1 MICRSAKFW
10 RVLSKCRFCQHP
22 RWLSGIFWFQ
32 SQNRALSISRLSY
45 GNGQLQKQPLVR
57 ADSPKNVPRRFPPL
71 RIS

>member
-32 SQNRALSISRLSY
+32 SQNRALVISRLSY
-45 GNGQLQKQPLVR
+45 GNGQIAATALVPSRFTQKCSTSFSAL
-57 ADSPKNVPRRFPPL
+57 KN
-71 RIS
+71 